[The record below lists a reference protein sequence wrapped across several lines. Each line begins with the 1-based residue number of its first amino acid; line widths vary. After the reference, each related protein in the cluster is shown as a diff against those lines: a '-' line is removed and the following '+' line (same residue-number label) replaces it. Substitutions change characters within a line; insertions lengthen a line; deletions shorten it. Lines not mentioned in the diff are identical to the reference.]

1 MNLACPT
8 TKTLRLFASGLLGN
22 IEFEETAAHLIN
34 CERCGLVFDSL
45 QQDDELL
52 AGLRSLPGSSSIL
65 TQDLP
70 MRRCAEKI
78 IKAYGDSSSHTVTV
92 DYGKHFSRLLQ
103 DGECSLGR
111 FELVEEIGS
120 GSFGYVFRAIDPELD
135 RTVAVKI
142 QRAGAIA
149 STEEKQQFL
158 REARNVARLKHP
170 SVVSLFETGE
180 TDDGVCYLV
189 TEYVDGRTL
198 ASCIRDAEFDFRAA
212 ADIMMRLT
220 NAVEYAHQEGI
231 VHRDLKPSNVLID
244 QKGQV
249 HLTDFGLAKRENF
262 DGSLTTQGRVVG
274 TPAYMPPEHARGLSH
289 ASDARSDIYSLGV
302 ILYEMLTGERPFHGT
317 GRLLLLQVL
326 DEDPRPPR
334 QLDEKIPR
342 DLETICLKAMAKQ
355 PGRRYQTGHELAA
368 DLGRFLDNEPILA
381 RPTGYMEKLQLWSRK
396 NPLAVALFV
405 AIVFSSMIGFAY
417 LRSLNSWIVREMALE
432 NTRLYSDMMEE
443 FNEYYSEIRTTFFD
457 EHEGV
462 IVQTPPLPATVR
474 IEVAQRIS
482 CSDGDGMK
490 ARVFSPHSF
499 REELRPR
506 DSFEREALA
515 EFHKLIDDRAADDNE
530 NLEYFQFEES
540 NGQPFLKYARG
551 QLMTD
556 SCIECHNTHE
566 DSPKVDWRVGDL
578 AGVFSLT
585 RPLSVDVERAKEGF
599 QGATLLVISVSLALT
614 VFLIV
619 IVQKTRRKRRFDG

>member
-1 MNLACPT
+1 MDLACPT
-8 TKTLRLFASGLLGN
+8 TKTMKLFAAGLLGDV
-22 IEFEETAAHLIN
+22 EFEQTAAHLVD
-34 CERCGLVFDSL
+34 CEKCGRIFDSL
-45 QQDDELL
+45 RYEDELQSR
-52 AGLRSLPGSSSIL
+52 LRSIPNTGSRA
-65 TQDLP
+65 TQDRLA
-70 MRRCAEKI
+70 RRCADKI
-78 IKAYGDSSSHTVTV
+78 IREHGDSSSNAVTV

-103 DGECSLGR
+103 DGECYLGR
-111 FELVEEIGS
+111 FELVEELGS

-149 STEEKQQFL
+149 SSQEKQLFL

-170 SVVSLFETGE
+170 SIVSLFETGE

-189 TEYVDGRTL
+189 TEFVDGRTL
-198 ASCIRDAEFDFRAA
+198 ASCIEDSELDYFAA

-220 NAVEYAHQEGI
+220 LAVHYAHQEGI

-244 QKGQV
+244 QDGQV
-249 HLTDFGLAKRENF
+249 HLTDFGLAKRDNI
-262 DGSLTTQGRVVG
+262 DGSQTTQGRVVG

-289 ASDARSDIYSLGV
+289 DSDARSDIYSLGV
-302 ILYEMLTGERPFHGT
+302 MLYELLTGERPFHGT

-326 DEDPRPPR
+326 DEDARPLR

-355 PGRRYQTGHELAA
+355 PGRRYQTGLELAE
-368 DLGRFLDNEPILA
+368 DLSRFLNNEPILA
-381 RPTGYMEKLQLWSRK
+381 RPIGYLEKLQLWSRK
-396 NPLAVALFV
+396 NPLAVALFG
-405 AIVFSSMIGFAY
+405 AIVISSIIGFAY

-443 FNEYYSEIRTTFFD
+443 FNEYYSEIRTSFFA
-457 EHEGV
+457 EHDAAMV
-462 IVQTPPLPATVR
+462 PTPPLPATVR

-506 DSFEREALA
+506 DAFEHEALA
-515 EFHKLIDDRAADDNE
+515 EFHKLIETRAADDDE

-566 DSPKVDWRVGDL
+566 DSPKMDWKVGDL

-619 IVQKTRRKRRFDG
+619 IVQKTRRTQRFNG